1 MRLDRREKLSLMV
14 ACDIVAML
22 IAFAPALALGHRGGF
37 SIGLYPHYWWSIV
50 VFCALIPTV
59 FVIIDAY
66 SLNHYFMN
74 FLRHALMVLIGVIL
88 SGIAATFVF
97 FFFRGLAVPRAVF
110 ILFMVFSFVLIAVF
124 RYINIRFFSTFTAW
138 RVLLVGDKKIGRE
151 LAGLINSRQYLH
163 YHLAGYLT
171 DEPMAGSYPE
181 LPFLGRIDSMSSVV
195 DREEI
200 DQVVVTERKI
210 GKALIS
216 PLLECMRK
224 RVDVTDFKK
233 VIEEITGKVPVTYLD
248 EYWFIMELRSLNK
261 KYFWYLKRALDI
273 IISVI
278 GIIVLLPFFPIVA
291 LAIKIDSPAGP
302 VLYFQTRVGRHGKSF
317 RVWKLRTM
325 VQDADKDNVHWTMAN
340 DERITR
346 LGGFLRKVRVDEFPQ
361 FVNILKG
368 DMTLVGP
375 RPEAE
380 SLVELYTREIPFYA
394 ERHMVTPGVTG
405 WAQINYGYGN
415 SIEDARVK
423 LKYDLY
429 YIKNRDIILDLV
441 IFLKTIRT
449 VLTGRGAI

>member
-1 MRLDRREKLSLMV
+1 MRLNRREKLSFMV
-14 ACDIVAML
+14 AGDIVAML
-22 IAFAPALALGHRGGF
+22 IAFTLAIALGHRGGF
-37 SIGLYPHYWWSIV
+37 SIVLYQYYGLSIV
-50 VFCALIPTV
+50 FFCLLIPTV

-66 SLNHYFMN
+66 SLSQSVLHFM
-74 FLRHALMVLIGVIL
+74 RIALMVLIGVVL
-88 SGIAATFVF
+88 SGIAATFIIF
-97 FFFRGLAVPRAVF
+97 FLRGLAVPRAVF
-110 ILFMVFSFVLIAVF
+110 ILFLLCSFALITAF
-124 RYINIRFFSTFTAW
+124 RYVNIKFFSSFSAW
-138 RVLLVGDKKIGRE
+138 RVLLVGDREISKE

-163 YHLAGYLT
+163 YHLAGYLS
-171 DEPMAGSYPE
+171 DEPEAESYSS
-181 LPFLGRIDSMSSVV
+181 LPFLGKIDNMSSVAHRN
-195 DREEI
+195 DI
-200 DQVVVTERKI
+200 DQIVVTQRKI
-210 GKALIS
+210 GKGLITL
-216 PLLECMRK
+216 LLECMRN
-224 RVDVTDFKK
+224 RIDVTDFKN

-261 KYFWYLKRALDI
+261 KYFWYLKRTLDVL
-273 IISVI
+273 ISVI
-278 GIIVLLPFFPIVA
+278 GIILLLPFLPIVA
-291 LAIKIDSPAGP
+291 LAIKMDSPGT

-340 DERITR
+340 DDRITR
-346 LGGFLRKVRVDEFPQ
+346 LGSFLRKVRADEFPQ

-380 SLVELYTREIPFYA
+380 TLVELYTREIPFYA

-429 YIKNRDIILDLV
+429 YIKNRNIILDLV
-441 IFLKTIRT
+441 IILKTIRT
-449 VLTGRGAI
+449 VTTGAGAL